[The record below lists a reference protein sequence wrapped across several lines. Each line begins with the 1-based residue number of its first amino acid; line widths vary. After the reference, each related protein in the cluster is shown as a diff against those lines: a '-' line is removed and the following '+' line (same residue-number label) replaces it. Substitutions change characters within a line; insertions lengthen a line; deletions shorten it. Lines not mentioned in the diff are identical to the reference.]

1 MDCRA
6 GIIRCLT
13 GNDLARSP
21 TTDFSSRSKRATH
34 GSPKTEYANYW
45 KEPAANTSPLCTR
58 TEYVARLSG
67 NFCFVRNR
75 DPRGLWVSWAEEHCA
90 ADRDFPRYG
99 SPDESSCTSTPRSFC
114 RRARTTSASRGHGA
128 DWL

>member
-1 MDCRA
+1 MDCPA
-6 GIIRCLT
+6 GTTQCLT

-21 TTDFSSRSKRATH
+21 TTDFSSRSSRAIH
-34 GSPKTEYANYW
+34 GSPKTACANYW

-75 DPRGLWVSWAEEHCA
+75 NPRGLWVSWAEEHRA
-90 ADRDFPRYG
+90 ADRGFSRYG
-99 SPDESSCTSTPRSFC
+99 ATDD
-114 RRARTTSASRGHGA
+114 G
-128 DWL
+128 